1 MILAIKYNED
11 DYYSNEYYAKVGGV
25 NQSEFNELE
34 YNFLVLLNF
43 ETYINYKVY
52 ENYETQLIN
61 FDKK

>member
-25 NQSEFNELE
+25 NLNEFNELE